1 MASSQAAAAGATSG
15 AEVHKDIIICDN
27 GTGYLKAGFGG
38 ENIPQYV
45 YPSLVGRPMMRAEE
59 DVLDGVELK
68 VCTRRSVTDSRKCIW
83 LPGFYPAANTPDLHT
98 TIPAFLSTSALVH
111 TAVSHIIHVL

>member
-1 MASSQAAAAGATSG
+1 MAASQAAAAGASSG

-45 YPSLVGRPMMRAEE
+45 YPSMVGRPMMRAEE
-59 DVLDGVELK
+59 DVLDGIELK
-68 VCTRRSVTDSRKCIW
+68 VCFFR
-83 LPGFYPAANTPDLHT
+83 
-98 TIPAFLSTSALVH
+98 
-111 TAVSHIIHVL
+111 

>member
-1 MASSQAAAAGATSG
+1 MAASQAAAAGAASG

-68 VCTRRSVTDSRKCIW
+68 VCSPSTLQTNDAYLAHAC
-83 LPGFYPAANTPDLHT
+83 PACHHASSLW
-98 TIPAFLSTSALVH
+98 PAVAAAGLQNAML
-111 TAVSHIIHVL
+111 